1 MHKLKI
7 IILKISY
14 NCDSAVKENRVF
26 WEVLCYTSLG
36 ARKKCVLCAQSLS
49 CVRLFVT
56 AWTAAHPAPLSVEFF
71 RQEYWSELPFP
82 PSGHLPDPGVESL
95 SALLHWQAGTLPL
108 SRPGSPQGKTAVVQK
123 AQSVNSLLVKQTLK
137 IKTKQNWNRIGNL
150 NMFIKL

>member
-49 CVRLFVT
+49 
-56 AWTAAHPAPLSVEFF
+56 LSRGFF